1 VIEVIFAAIAL
12 GVGLWLFGL
21 LIDRPP
27 RKPDDEDTEQFWRD
41 YYKRNYD

>member
-1 VIEVIFAAIAL
+1 MIEVIFAAIAL

-21 LIDRPP
+21 LIEGLPS
-27 RKPDDEDTEQFWRD
+27 KPDDEDTEQFWHD